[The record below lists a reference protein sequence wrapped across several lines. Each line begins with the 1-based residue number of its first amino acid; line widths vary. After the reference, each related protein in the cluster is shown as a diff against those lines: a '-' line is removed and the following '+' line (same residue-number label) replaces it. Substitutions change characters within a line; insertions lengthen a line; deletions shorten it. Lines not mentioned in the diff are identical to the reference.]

1 MVTSDLFAPSSSNPS
16 TLCAEDSPV
25 KTSRSRVV
33 VGVLTASARDYGPN
47 SRELW
52 ATFDRATRSW
62 RTSALSLLAD
72 SPAFSETLPRSG
84 MTRNGILYRLPPLAR
99 PIYATGVGLSHAM
112 LPTPTAT
119 DYGTTNNGHRG
130 DGTTYQTAGT
140 PSLATMARR
149 GLLPTP
155 QAHDA
160 KTPKTPEQRAAHIDR
175 QRAMGRSAPGCSNL
189 NEWAAGLLPTPRASE
204 WKGVGPIGSKSHLHR
219 LGRGYLDATMQ
230 AHSGRTGR
238 LNPRF
243 VEWMMGFPPGWTEVA
258 LPASE
263 TRSSRKSSK

>member
-175 QRAMGRSAPGCSNL
+175 QRA
-189 NEWAAGLLPTPRASE
+189 SE